1 MGTRP
6 RTESLRGRAR
16 AALLLLALLPLG
28 CMGPQAGAPVEK
40 RTVRDE
46 PLAKVKRAPEAGG
59 RAVAPPAPREQGDWR
74 PESYTV
80 QRGDTLYSIA
90 LDHGLDYRELASW
103 NDLADPNVIR
113 VDQKLR
119 LHAPPGWQ
127 PPPEPV
133 TTVASVPPP
142 SEIEAKPLTPP
153 PGEIAP
159 KPLPPPAE
167 IEAKPLAPLM
177 VKTGPKAVKL
187 AYSAA
192 ALAQLRGESIKPA
205 TAPATKAVAT
215 AKPTPAAPAKS
226 PPATPPPAASVGN
239 PPVPAT
245 SKPTPATAETTA
257 VAGWIWP
264 TNGPLLHAFN
274 EGSNPKGVAI
284 GGEPGQAIVASA
296 AGKVVYSGSGLR
308 GYGKLIII
316 KHSDTYLSVYA
327 HNKTLL
333 VKEGE
338 RVAKG
343 QKIAEM
349 GDSDSQIV
357 SLHFEIRRLGK
368 PVDPLQYLPEGG
380 AS

>member
-1 MGTRP
+1 MRLHP
-6 RTESLRGRAR
+6 RTDGLRGRAS
-16 AALLLLALLPLG
+16 AALLLLTLLPLG
-28 CMGPQAGAPVEK
+28 CGGPQVSAPVEA

-46 PLAKVKRAPEAGG
+46 PAAKPKAASVPAPETGG
-59 RAVAPPAPREQGDWR
+59 RAVTPPGPREQGDWR
-74 PESYTV
+74 PDFYAV
-80 QRGDTLYSIA
+80 RKGDTLYAIA

-103 NDLADPNVIR
+103 NDLTDPNVIR

-127 PPPEPV
+127 PPPEP
-133 TTVASVPPP
+133 ASAPAIVSQP
-142 SEIEAKPLTPP
+142 SAEVEA
-153 PGEIAP
+153 

-167 IEAKPLAPLM
+167 IEAKPLAPLA
-177 VKTGPKAVKL
+177 VKTGPKAVKV
-187 AYSAA
+187 AYSEA
-192 ALAQLRGESIKPA
+192 ALAQLRGEALKPSMA
-205 TAPATKAVAT
+205 VPAPVRPDVKAAEATKAAPGAPIKAPPAVPPPTVA
-215 AKPTPAAPAKS
+215 AGKPTPA
-226 PPATPPPAASVGN
+226 V
-239 PPVPAT
+239 
-245 SKPTPATAETTA
+245 AESSA
-257 VAGWIWP
+257 EVGWIWP
-264 TNGPLLHAFN
+264 TNGPLLHPFN
-274 EGSNPKGVAI
+274 QGSNPKGVAI
-284 GGEPGQAIVASA
+284 GGEPGQPVVASA

-343 QKIAEM
+343 QRIAEM
-349 GDSDSQIV
+349 GDSDSQRV

>member
-1 MGTRP
+1 MR
-6 RTESLRGRAR
+6 
-16 AALLLLALLPLG
+16 
-28 CMGPQAGAPVEK
+28 K
-40 RTVRDE
+40 
-46 PLAKVKRAPEAGG
+46 
-59 RAVAPPAPREQGDWR
+59 
-74 PESYTV
+74 
-80 QRGDTLYSIA
+80 GDTLYGIA

-103 NDLADPNVIR
+103 NEIADPNLIR

-127 PPPEPV
+127 PPPEPA
-133 TTVASVPPP
+133 T
-142 SEIEAKPLTPP
+142 
-153 PGEIAP
+153 AP
-159 KPLPPPAE
+159 AIVSQPLPPAPE
-167 IEAKPLAPLM
+167 IEAKPLAPLV

-187 AYSAA
+187 AYSEA
-192 ALAQLRGESIKPA
+192 ALAQLRGDASKPL
-205 TAPATKAVAT
+205 PACTGD
-215 AKPTPAAPAKS
+215 PGPAGREDCGSRRQAGARR
-226 PPATPPPAASVGN
+226 AGQAADCS
-239 PPVPAT
+239 AT
-245 SKPTPATAETTA
+245 SRGCGQQARACSGRARAPMPAGSGRPTARSCMASTK
-257 VAGWIWP
+257 
-264 TNGPLLHAFN
+264 
-274 EGSNPKGVAI
+274 GSNPKGVAI
-284 GGEPGQAIVASA
+284 GGETGQPIFASA

-338 RVAKG
+338 RVVRG

-349 GDSDSQIV
+349 GDSDSQRV